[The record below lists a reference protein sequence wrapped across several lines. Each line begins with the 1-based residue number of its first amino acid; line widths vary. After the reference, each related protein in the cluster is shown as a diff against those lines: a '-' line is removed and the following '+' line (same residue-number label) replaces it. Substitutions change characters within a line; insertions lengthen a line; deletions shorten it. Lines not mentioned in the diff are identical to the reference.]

1 MNTREKKI
9 FFLLF
14 AFNLFILI
22 GIVAV
27 GYSFIVTVINYAG
40 EGLDDYANQFNLL
53 GKIVGFIMVLVVIFE
68 LKPLYRNTKKATYNY
83 LEKMKD
89 H

>member
-1 MNTREKKI
+1 MNTKEKKI
-9 FFLLF
+9 FFLMF

-22 GIVAV
+22 GIVAI
-27 GYSFIVTVINYAG
+27 GYSCLIAVINYAG
-40 EGLDDYANQFNLL
+40 EGLDDYTNQFNIL
-53 GKIVGFIMVLVVIFE
+53 GKIAGVVMVLVVISE